1 MIGARLSKKL
11 ITRIFDIDAAR
22 NIWELPVGKPEI
34 AFQDGE
40 EYIILTLDSDVRI
53 GFTCGH
59 TDPPKNADNS
69 INWESVS
76 RVKLMFIGDE
86 K

>member
-1 MIGARLSKKL
+1 MGARLSAKL
-11 ITRIFDIDAAR
+11 LARIFDIDAVR
-22 NIWELPVGKPEI
+22 NIWQLPVGRPEI
-34 AFQDGE
+34 VFQEDE
-40 EYIILTLDSDVRI
+40 EYIILKLDSDVRI
-53 GFTCGH
+53 GFICGH

-69 INWESVS
+69 INWEIVS